1 MDWLAIS
8 PPGHI
13 YHQRLQ
19 STSTLPE
26 VPSGL
31 RGTPES
37 EEISAGT
44 RSQPERCGTG
54 LLFFTWV
61 PQSKFSFIQAVRVF
75 FVVTDWW
82 AETLSVAWS
91 QEPIWLVRA
100 SVRGLLK
107 PPEVQGECE
116 VFT

>member
-1 MDWLAIS
+1 VDWLAIS

-19 STSTLPE
+19 SISTLPE

-44 RSQPERCGTG
+44 RGQPERCGTG

-91 QEPIWLVRA
+91 QEPIWLERA
-100 SVRGLLK
+100 SIRGPSK
-107 PPEVQGECE
+107 ASRGSR
-116 VFT
+116 